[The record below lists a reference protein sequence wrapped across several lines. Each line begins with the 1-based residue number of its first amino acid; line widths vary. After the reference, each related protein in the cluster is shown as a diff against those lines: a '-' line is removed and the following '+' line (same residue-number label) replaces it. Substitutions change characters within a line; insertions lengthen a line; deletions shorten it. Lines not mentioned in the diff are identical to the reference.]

1 MQIVDHQ
8 NTALTENERNNNK
21 KRFLLKRKKKLKC
34 PIQCKINNE
43 NNCAK
48 VKNVF

>member
-1 MQIVDHQ
+1 MQIVGHQ
-8 NTALTENERNNNK
+8 NTALTENERNNHK
-21 KRFLLKRKKKLKC
+21 KKKLKC

-48 VKNVF
+48 VKNAF